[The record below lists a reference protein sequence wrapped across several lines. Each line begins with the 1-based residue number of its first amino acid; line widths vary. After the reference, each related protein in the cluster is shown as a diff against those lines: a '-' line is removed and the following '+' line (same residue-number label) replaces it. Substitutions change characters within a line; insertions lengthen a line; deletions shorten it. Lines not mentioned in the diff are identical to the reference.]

1 MVFSRASALLRER
14 VAIRVFEVSVSFP
27 SGLESAPSPEYV
39 LMHPELSAEQIQ
51 QALQGIS
58 VPPQPQIMVDLQM
71 EQYMPDPDLEVI
83 ARLIAQDPGLSGAL
97 LKIVNSP
104 YYGLSN
110 KIASIQRA
118 VNLLGSRSIIN
129 LINAQSIKGEM
140 NDETIVT
147 LNRFW
152 DTAQD
157 VAMTC
162 LTLAK
167 RTGAQAVDEAYAL
180 GLFHDCGV
188 PLMLKR
194 FPNYMS
200 VLEEAYGNAGADSRV
215 VDTENNAF
223 NTNHA
228 VVGYYTAKSWRLPE
242 HVTDAIA
249 NHHNALAVFS
259 DESSRNSQLK
269 NLLAILK
276 MAEHICSSYRV
287 LGNQT
292 VDHEWNAVGDL
303 VLDYVGLSDY
313 DFDSLKLSIRELG
326 AH

>member
-1 MVFSRASALLRER
+1 MSQ
-14 VAIRVFEVSVSFP
+14 
-27 SGLESAPSPEYV
+27 
-39 LMHPELSAEQIQ
+39 ELTAEQIQ

-71 EQYMPDPDLEVI
+71 EQYMPDPDLDVI
-83 ARLIAQDPGLSGAL
+83 ARLISQDPGLSGAL

-118 VNLLGSRSIIN
+118 VNLLGSRSVIN
-129 LINAQSIKGEM
+129 LINALSIRGEM
-140 NDETIVT
+140 SDETIVT

-157 VAMTC
+157 VAMTS
-162 LTLAK
+162 LTVAK
-167 RTGAQAVDEAYAL
+167 RTGSQAVDEAYAL

-194 FPNYMS
+194 FPNYMA
-200 VLEEAYGNAGADSRV
+200 VLEEAYANAGPDCRV

-259 DESSRNSQLK
+259 DESSRNAPLK

-276 MAEHICSSYRV
+276 MAEHICASYRV
-287 LGNQT
+287 LGNQS
-292 VDHEWNAVGDL
+292 VDHEWNAIGHL

-313 DFDSLKLSIRELG
+313 DFESMKLSIRELG
-326 AH
+326 AN

>member
-1 MVFSRASALLRER
+1 MSQ
-14 VAIRVFEVSVSFP
+14 
-27 SGLESAPSPEYV
+27 
-39 LMHPELSAEQIQ
+39 ELSPEQIQ

-83 ARLIAQDPGLSGAL
+83 ARLISQDPGLSGAL

-140 NDETIVT
+140 CDDTIVT

-167 RTGAQAVDEAYAL
+167 RTGSQAVDEAYAL

-194 FPNYMS
+194 FPNYMA
-200 VLEEAYGNAGADSRV
+200 VLEEAYANAGPDCRV

-223 NTNHA
+223 HTNHA

-249 NHHNALAVFS
+249 NHHNALAIFS
-259 DESSRNSQLK
+259 DESSRNPQLK

-287 LGNQT
+287 LGNQP
-292 VDHEWNAVGDL
+292 VDHEWNAIGHL

-313 DFDSLKLSIRELG
+313 DFESLKLSIRELG

>member
-1 MVFSRASALLRER
+1 MSQ
-14 VAIRVFEVSVSFP
+14 
-27 SGLESAPSPEYV
+27 
-39 LMHPELSAEQIQ
+39 ELTAEQIQ
-51 QALQGIS
+51 QSLQGIS

-71 EQYMPDPDLEVI
+71 EQYMPDPDLETI
-83 ARLIAQDPGLSGAL
+83 AKLISQDPGLSGAL

-104 YYGLSN
+104 YYGLRN
-110 KIASIQRA
+110 KITSIQRA

-129 LINAQSIKGEM
+129 LINAQSIKGELH
-140 NDETIVT
+140 DDAIVT

-167 RTGAQAVDEAYAL
+167 RVGLENGDEAYAL

-188 PLMLKR
+188 PLMLKQ

-200 VLEEAYGNAGADSRV
+200 VLEEAYASASAECRV
-215 VDTENNAF
+215 VDTENRVF

-228 VVGYYTAKSWRLPE
+228 VVGYYTSKSWRLPD
-242 HVTDAIA
+242 HVSQAIA
-249 NHHNALAVFS
+249 NHHNALAIFS
-259 DESSRNSQLK
+259 DESSRNNSSLK

-276 MAEHICSSYRV
+276 MSEHICASYRV

-292 VDHEWNAVGDL
+292 EDHEWESVGAL
-303 VLDYVGLSDY
+303 VLDYIGLSEY
-313 DFDSLKLSIRELG
+313 DFQTQKQEIRDL
-326 AH
+326 ATR

>member
-1 MVFSRASALLRER
+1 M
-14 VAIRVFEVSVSFP
+14 P
-27 SGLESAPSPEYV
+27 Q
-39 LMHPELSAEQIQ
+39 ELSAEQIQ
-51 QALQGIS
+51 QSLQGIS

-83 ARLIAQDPGLSGAL
+83 ARLISQDPGLSGSL

-110 KIASIQRA
+110 KVASIQRA
-118 VNLLGSRSIIN
+118 VNLLGSRSIVN

-140 NDETIVT
+140 SDDTIVT

-167 RTGAQAVDEAYAL
+167 RTGTQAVDEAYAL

-194 FPNYMS
+194 FPDYMA
-200 VLEEAYGNAGADSRV
+200 VLEEAYASAGPQCRV
-215 VDTENNAF
+215 VDTENRVF

-249 NHHNALAVFS
+249 NHHNALAIFS
-259 DESSRNSQLK
+259 DESNHKPQLK

-276 MAEHICSSYRV
+276 MAEHICASYRV
-287 LGNQT
+287 LGNQ
-292 VDHEWNAVGDL
+292 VEDHEWNVIGPL
-303 VLDYVGLSDY
+303 VLDHIGLSDY
-313 DFDSLKLSIRELG
+313 DFESLKLSIRELG

>member
-1 MVFSRASALLRER
+1 M
-14 VAIRVFEVSVSFP
+14 P
-27 SGLESAPSPEYV
+27 
-39 LMHPELSAEQIQ
+39 PELSSEQISL
-51 QALQGIS
+51 ALQGIS

-83 ARLIAQDPGLSGAL
+83 AGLIAQDPGLSGAL

-104 YYGLSN
+104 YDGLSN
-110 KIASIQRA
+110 KIASIRRA
-118 VNLLGSRSIIN
+118 VTVLGSRTVIN

-140 NDETIVT
+140 TDDTIVT

-157 VAMTC
+157 VAMTS

-167 RTGAQAVDEAYAL
+167 RTGTQALDEAYAL
-180 GLFHDCGV
+180 GLFHDCGI

-194 FPNYMS
+194 FPDYMR
-200 VLEEAYGNAGADSRV
+200 VLEQGYANAGTGSRV
-215 VDTENNAF
+215 VDTENRHF

-228 VVGYYTAKSWRLPE
+228 VVGYYTAKSWRLPVHLTE
-242 HVTDAIA
+242 AIA
-249 NHHNALAVFS
+249 NHHNALAIFS
-259 DESSRNSQLK
+259 DDSSRNSQLK

-276 MAEHICSSYRV
+276 MAEHICASHTV
-287 LGNQT
+287 LGNQRE
-292 VDHEWNAVGDL
+292 DHEWDSIRHL
-303 VLDYVGLSDY
+303 VLDYIGLSDY
-313 DFDSLKLSIRELG
+313 DFDNLKESIRELG

>member
-1 MVFSRASALLRER
+1 MTQ
-14 VAIRVFEVSVSFP
+14 
-27 SGLESAPSPEYV
+27 
-39 LMHPELSAEQIQ
+39 ELSSEQIQ

-71 EQYMPDPDLEVI
+71 EQYMPDPDLETI
-83 ARLIAQDPGLSGAL
+83 AKLISQDPGLSGAL

-104 YYGLSN
+104 YYGLTN

-140 NDETIVT
+140 SDETIVT

-167 RTGAQAVDEAYAL
+167 RLGSQAVDEAYAL

-194 FPNYMS
+194 FPDYMS
-200 VLEEAYGNAGADSRV
+200 VLEDAYASAGARQRV
-215 VDTENNAF
+215 VDTENQVF

-242 HVTDAIA
+242 HVSTAIA

-259 DESSRNSQLK
+259 DESPQTAPLK

-276 MAEHICSSYRV
+276 MAEHICASYRV
-287 LGNQT
+287 LGNQS
-292 VDHEWNAVGDL
+292 VDHEWNTVGHL
-303 VLDYVGLSDY
+303 VLDYIGLSEY
-313 DFDSLKLSIRELG
+313 DFDNVKQNIQELG
-326 AH
+326 SH

>member
-1 MVFSRASALLRER
+1 MSQ
-14 VAIRVFEVSVSFP
+14 
-27 SGLESAPSPEYV
+27 
-39 LMHPELSAEQIQ
+39 ELSAEQIQ

-83 ARLIAQDPGLSGAL
+83 ARLISQDPGLSGAL
-97 LKIVNSP
+97 LKIVNSS

-129 LINAQSIKGEM
+129 LINALSIRGEM
-140 NDETIVT
+140 SDDTIVT

-194 FPNYMS
+194 FPNYMT
-200 VLEEAYGNAGADSRV
+200 VLEEAYANAGPDCRV

-249 NHHNALAVFS
+249 NHHNALAIFS
-259 DESSRNSQLK
+259 DETSRNPQLK

-276 MAEHICSSYRV
+276 MAEHIGSSYRV
-287 LGNQT
+287 LGNQS
-292 VDHEWNAVGDL
+292 VDHEWNAIGHL

-313 DFDSLKLSIRELG
+313 DFESLKLSIRELG

>member
-1 MVFSRASALLRER
+1 MSQ
-14 VAIRVFEVSVSFP
+14 
-27 SGLESAPSPEYV
+27 
-39 LMHPELSAEQIQ
+39 ELSAEQIQ
-51 QALQGIS
+51 LALQGIS

-83 ARLIAQDPGLSGAL
+83 ARLISQDPGLSGAL
-97 LKIVNSP
+97 LKIVNSS

-129 LINAQSIKGEM
+129 LINALSIKGEM
-140 NDETIVT
+140 SDDTIVT

-194 FPNYMS
+194 FPNYMA
-200 VLEEAYGNAGADSRV
+200 VLEESYANAGADCRV

-249 NHHNALAVFS
+249 NHHNALAIFS
-259 DESSRNSQLK
+259 DESSRNPQLK

-287 LGNQT
+287 LGNQP
-292 VDHEWNAVGDL
+292 VDHEWNAIGHL

-313 DFDSLKLSIRELG
+313 DFESLKLSIRELG

>member
-1 MVFSRASALLRER
+1 M
-14 VAIRVFEVSVSFP
+14 
-27 SGLESAPSPEYV
+27 
-39 LMHPELSAEQIQ
+39 
-51 QALQGIS
+51 
-58 VPPQPQIMVDLQM
+58 PPQPQIMVDLQM

-83 ARLIAQDPGLSGAL
+83 ARLISQDPGLSGSL

-118 VNLLGSRSIIN
+118 VNLLGSRSIVN

-140 NDETIVT
+140 SDDTIVT

-167 RTGAQAVDEAYAL
+167 RTGSQAVDEAYAL

-194 FPNYMS
+194 FPDYMS
-200 VLEEAYGNAGADSRV
+200 VLEDSYAKAGPDCRV
-215 VDTENNAF
+215 VDTENRAF
-223 NTNHA
+223 HTNHA

-242 HVTDAIA
+242 HVTNAIA
-249 NHHNALAVFS
+249 NHHNALAIFS
-259 DESSRNSQLK
+259 DESARNSPLK

-276 MAEHICSSYRV
+276 MAEHICASYRV

-292 VDHEWNAVGDL
+292 VDHEWDSIGHL

-313 DFDSLKLSIRELG
+313 DFENLKLSIRELG

>member
-1 MVFSRASALLRER
+1 MSQ
-14 VAIRVFEVSVSFP
+14 
-27 SGLESAPSPEYV
+27 
-39 LMHPELSAEQIQ
+39 ELTAEQIQ

-58 VPPQPQIMVDLQM
+58 VPPQPQIMVDLQF
-71 EQYMPDPDLEVI
+71 EQYMPDPDLETI
-83 ARLIAQDPGLSGAL
+83 AKLISQDPGLSGAL
-97 LKIVNSP
+97 LKLVNSP
-104 YYGLSN
+104 YYGLTN

-140 NDETIVT
+140 NDDTIVT

-157 VAMTC
+157 VAMTS
-162 LTLAK
+162 LSLAK
-167 RTGAQAVDEAYAL
+167 RIGSQAVDEAYAL

-194 FPNYMS
+194 FPNYMA
-200 VLEEAYGNAGADSRV
+200 VLEQAYANAGAECRV
-215 VDTENNAF
+215 VDTENRAF

-242 HVTDAIA
+242 HVTHAIA
-249 NHHNALAVFS
+249 NHHNALSIFS
-259 DESSRNSQLK
+259 DESARNSQLK

-276 MAEHICSSYRV
+276 MAEHICASYRV

-292 VDHEWNAVGDL
+292 EDHEWDSIGHL

-313 DFDSLKLSIRELG
+313 DFENLKQTIRELG
-326 AH
+326 AHH

>member
-1 MVFSRASALLRER
+1 M
-14 VAIRVFEVSVSFP
+14 P
-27 SGLESAPSPEYV
+27 
-39 LMHPELSAEQIQ
+39 PELSSEQIS

-83 ARLIAQDPGLSGAL
+83 ARLISQDPGLSGAL
-97 LKIVNSP
+97 MKIVNSP
-104 YYGLSN
+104 YYGLTQ
-110 KIASIQRA
+110 KIASIRRA
-118 VNLLGSRSIIN
+118 VTLLGSRTVIN

-140 NDETIVT
+140 TDDTIVT

-157 VAMTC
+157 VAMTS

-167 RTGAQAVDEAYAL
+167 RTGTLAADEAYAL
-180 GLFHDCGV
+180 GLFHDCGI

-194 FPNYMS
+194 FPEYMH
-200 VLEEAYGNAGADSRV
+200 VLEQGYANAGPGSRV
-215 VDTENNAF
+215 VDTENRHF

-228 VVGYYTAKSWRLPE
+228 VVGYYTAKSWRLPAHLTE
-242 HVTDAIA
+242 AIA
-249 NHHNALAVFS
+249 NHHNALAIFS

-276 MAEHICSSYRV
+276 MAEHICASYNV
-287 LGNQT
+287 LGNQRE
-292 VDHEWNAVGDL
+292 DHEWNSVGPL

-313 DFDSLKLSIRELG
+313 DFENVKESIRELG
-326 AH
+326 AHP

>member
-1 MVFSRASALLRER
+1 M
-14 VAIRVFEVSVSFP
+14 
-27 SGLESAPSPEYV
+27 
-39 LMHPELSAEQIQ
+39 
-51 QALQGIS
+51 
-58 VPPQPQIMVDLQM
+58 PPQPQIMVDLQF

-83 ARLIAQDPGLSGAL
+83 AKLISQDPGLSGAL
-97 LKIVNSP
+97 LKLVNSP
-104 YYGLSN
+104 YYGLTN

-140 NDETIVT
+140 SDDTIVT

-167 RTGAQAVDEAYAL
+167 RIGSQAVDEAYAL

-194 FPNYMS
+194 FPDYMS
-200 VLEEAYGNAGADSRV
+200 VLEDAYASAGANQRV
-215 VDTENNAF
+215 VDTENQVF

-242 HVTDAIA
+242 HLSSAIA

-259 DESSRNSQLK
+259 DDSARNSPLK

-276 MAEHICSSYRV
+276 MAEHICASYRV
-287 LGNQT
+287 LGNQG
-292 VDHEWNAVGDL
+292 VDHEWNTVGHL
-303 VLDYVGLSDY
+303 VLDYVGLSEY
-313 DFDSLKLSIRELG
+313 DFENLKQTIRELG
-326 AH
+326 GH

>member
-1 MVFSRASALLRER
+1 MTQ
-14 VAIRVFEVSVSFP
+14 
-27 SGLESAPSPEYV
+27 
-39 LMHPELSAEQIQ
+39 ELSAEQIQ

-83 ARLIAQDPGLSGAL
+83 AKLISQDPGLSGAL

-104 YYGLSN
+104 YYGLTN

-140 NDETIVT
+140 SDETIVT

-167 RTGAQAVDEAYAL
+167 RIGSQAVDEAYAL
-180 GLFHDCGV
+180 GLFHDYGV

-194 FPNYMS
+194 FPEYMS
-200 VLEEAYGNAGADSRV
+200 VLEDAYASAGDNQRV
-215 VDTENNAF
+215 VDTENQVF

-228 VVGYYTAKSWRLPE
+228 VVGYYTARSWRLPE
-242 HVTDAIA
+242 HVSNAIA

-259 DESSRNSQLK
+259 DDSPRTAPLK
-269 NLLAILK
+269 NLLSILK
-276 MAEHICSSYRV
+276 MAEHICASHRV
-287 LGNQT
+287 LGNQS
-292 VDHEWNAVGDL
+292 VDHEWNTVGHL
-303 VLDYVGLSDY
+303 VLDYVGLSEY
-313 DFDSLKLSIRELG
+313 DFENLKQTIRELG
-326 AH
+326 SH

>member
-1 MVFSRASALLRER
+1 MSQ
-14 VAIRVFEVSVSFP
+14 
-27 SGLESAPSPEYV
+27 
-39 LMHPELSAEQIQ
+39 ELSAEQIQ
-51 QALQGIS
+51 HALQGIS
-58 VPPQPQIMVDLQM
+58 VPPQPQIMVDLQF

-83 ARLIAQDPGLSGAL
+83 AKLIAQDPGLSGAL
-97 LKIVNSP
+97 LKLVNSP
-104 YYGLSN
+104 YYGLTN

-140 NDETIVT
+140 SDDTIVT

-167 RTGAQAVDEAYAL
+167 RIGSQAVDEAYAL

-194 FPNYMS
+194 FPEYMG
-200 VLEEAYGNAGADSRV
+200 VLEDAYANAGADKRV
-215 VDTENNAF
+215 VDTENQAF

-242 HVTDAIA
+242 HVSTAIA
-249 NHHNALAVFS
+249 NHHNALAIFS
-259 DESSRNSQLK
+259 DESTRNVQFK

-276 MAEHICSSYRV
+276 MAEHICASHRV
-287 LGNQT
+287 LGNQAE
-292 VDHEWNAVGDL
+292 DHEWSSIAPL

-313 DFDSLKLSIRELG
+313 DFETLKQTIRDLG
-326 AH
+326 THR

>member
-1 MVFSRASALLRER
+1 M
-14 VAIRVFEVSVSFP
+14 
-27 SGLESAPSPEYV
+27 
-39 LMHPELSAEQIQ
+39 
-51 QALQGIS
+51 
-58 VPPQPQIMVDLQM
+58 PPQPQIMVDLQF

-83 ARLIAQDPGLSGAL
+83 AKLISQDPGLSGAL
-97 LKIVNSP
+97 LKLVNSP
-104 YYGLSN
+104 YYGLTN

-140 NDETIVT
+140 SDDTIVT

-162 LTLAK
+162 MTLAK
-167 RTGAQAVDEAYAL
+167 RIGSQAVDEAYAL

-194 FPNYMS
+194 FPDYMG
-200 VLEEAYGNAGADSRV
+200 VLEQAYAHAGSHQRV
-215 VDTENNAF
+215 VDTENQAF

-242 HVTDAIA
+242 HLSNAIA

-259 DESSRNSQLK
+259 DDSARNTQLK

-276 MAEHICSSYRV
+276 MAEHICASYRV
-287 LGNQT
+287 LGNQS
-292 VDHEWNAVGDL
+292 VDHEWNAVGHL
-303 VLDYVGLSDY
+303 VLDYVGLSEY
-313 DFDSLKLSIRELG
+313 DFENLKQTIRELG
-326 AH
+326 TH

>member
-1 MVFSRASALLRER
+1 M
-14 VAIRVFEVSVSFP
+14 P
-27 SGLESAPSPEYV
+27 
-39 LMHPELSAEQIQ
+39 PELSSEQISL
-51 QALQGIS
+51 ALQGIS

-83 ARLIAQDPGLSGAL
+83 AGLIAQDPGLSGAL

-110 KIASIQRA
+110 KIASIRRA
-118 VNLLGSRSIIN
+118 VTVLGSRTVIN

-140 NDETIVT
+140 TDDTIVT

-157 VAMTC
+157 VAMTS

-167 RTGAQAVDEAYAL
+167 RTGTQALDEAYAL
-180 GLFHDCGV
+180 GLFHDCGI

-194 FPNYMS
+194 FPDYMR
-200 VLEEAYGNAGADSRV
+200 VLEQGYASAGTGSRV
-215 VDTENNAF
+215 VDTENRHF

-228 VVGYYTAKSWRLPE
+228 VVGYYTAKSWRLPAHLTE
-242 HVTDAIA
+242 AIA
-249 NHHNALAVFS
+249 NHHNALAIFS
-259 DESSRNSQLK
+259 DDSSRNSQLK

-276 MAEHICSSYRV
+276 MAEHICASHTV
-287 LGNQT
+287 LGNQRE
-292 VDHEWNAVGDL
+292 DHEWNSIRHL
-303 VLDYVGLSDY
+303 VLDYIGLSDY
-313 DFDSLKLSIRELG
+313 DFDNLKESIRELG